1 MLIFKV
7 MFIPQI
13 LYPLVPWGFDPCP
26 YGKVEAPYQRKNY
39 SVPHSALK
47 HPPSINACI
56 KGHLKNN
63 QLFPSLHPLNL
74 TIHPRSNLNHSAGL
88 YRSLWWQLTCPPLW
102 YLKIPEGKRVLP
114 PTTPE
119 REPCVVGA
127 FSLFPNNLS
136 QPGSSS
142 KVGIIG
148 DIASK
153 HKAIM
158 GTEPCMEWIWG
169 NQQEQR
175 KVKTYVFD
183 TQT

>member
-1 MLIFKV
+1 MNMLIFKV

-102 YLKIPEGKRVLP
+102 YLKIYLKEKEFCPPQLRSVNRVWLALSACSQTIFLNLVHLP
-114 PTTPE
+114 
-119 REPCVVGA
+119 
-127 FSLFPNNLS
+127 
-136 QPGSSS
+136 
-142 KVGIIG
+142 K
-148 DIASK
+148 
-153 HKAIM
+153 
-158 GTEPCMEWIWG
+158 
-169 NQQEQR
+169 
-175 KVKTYVFD
+175 
-183 TQT
+183 